1 MTSLFFSQNMVTFAK
16 ENPLHNLHTISFVI
30 ENSPKENKNI
40 GAQNKMT
47 NITKCLK

>member
-1 MTSLFFSQNMVTFAK
+1 MATFTK
-16 ENPLHNLHTISFVI
+16 KNLLYNLHMSFFVI
-30 ENSPKENKNI
+30 KNLPKEKKSI

>member
-1 MTSLFFSQNMVTFAK
+1 MTSFFFSQNMATFAK
-16 ENPLHNLHTISFVI
+16 ENPLYNLHMISFVI
-30 ENSPKENKNI
+30 ENLPKEKKNI